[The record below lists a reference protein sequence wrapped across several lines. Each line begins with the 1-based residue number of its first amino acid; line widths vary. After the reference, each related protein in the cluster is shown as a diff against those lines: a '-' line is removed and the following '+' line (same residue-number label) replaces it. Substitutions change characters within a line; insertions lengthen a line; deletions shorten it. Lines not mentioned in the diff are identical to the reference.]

1 MSSYPVIGVF
11 STATA
16 CPSAFRTKGASS
28 AAKALTGSSET
39 AITSAIRNDTILF
52 FIPFSSFLLCS
63 PTRPALHP
71 LRGEIRRAR
80 GRVIFSLSKKAFALD
95 F

>member
-28 AAKALTGSSET
+28 AASTLTGSSET
-39 AITSAIRNDTILF
+39 AITSARTNERIRF
-52 FIPFSSFLLCS
+52 FISFSSL
-63 PTRPALHP
+63 
-71 LRGEIRRAR
+71 
-80 GRVIFSLSKKAFALD
+80 
-95 F
+95 